1 MIINFNEPLILPSQK
16 TSLLKILNSKLFS
29 GNGSYTKKCENLL
42 SKKMSGKTVMM
53 TNSCTSALEMSAL
66 LLDIKSGDEVI
77 MPSFTFV
84 STANA
89 FVLRGAK
96 IVFVDIEQQS
106 MNIDPSLIESAI
118 TKKTKAVVCVH
129 YGGFACDL
137 EKLLKICRK
146 HNIHLIEDA
155 AHAIGAY
162 YKGKPLG
169 TFGSFGCISFHDTK
183 NIHSGE
189 GGALIINDEKY
200 TERAEII
207 REKGTNR
214 SAFFRGMV
222 DKYRWIDKG
231 SSYLMSEI
239 NACFLVDQLKAL
251 DKINNKRLRLWSR
264 YYQNLKNTDIELP
277 PMSKDRIHNGHN
289 FFIKSKS
296 LNDRKEV
303 MRYLSKRKIYTSF
316 HYIPLHES
324 KKTRK
329 YYRFNGDDSYTTT
342 ESEKLLRMPMHY
354 NLKVEHVDIITK
366 YIREFYG

>member
-1 MIINFNEPLILPSQK
+1 M
-16 TSLLKILNSKLFS
+16 
-29 GNGSYTKKCENLL
+29 
-42 SKKMSGKTVMM
+42 
-53 TNSCTSALEMSAL
+53 
-66 LLDIKSGDEVI
+66 
-77 MPSFTFV
+77 
-84 STANA
+84 
-89 FVLRGAK
+89 
-96 IVFVDIEQQS
+96 
-106 MNIDPSLIESAI
+106 
-118 TKKTKAVVCVH
+118 VCVH

-155 AHAIGAY
+155 AQAIGAY

-264 YYQNLKNTDIELP
+264 YYQNLKKTDIELP

-289 FFIKSKS
+289 FFIKSNYMTLIK
-296 LNDRKEV
+296 
-303 MRYLSKRKIYTSF
+303 
-316 HYIPLHES
+316 
-324 KKTRK
+324 
-329 YYRFNGDDSYTTT
+329 
-342 ESEKLLRMPMHY
+342 
-354 NLKVEHVDIITK
+354 
-366 YIREFYG
+366 